1 MGNYSPVF
9 ARGLEDLGYDVVSP
23 RRSSRLTLERGA
35 AISPEDLCLPFKLNM
50 GNFLSAIQDG
60 AEAIVTFN
68 THGYCRFRYY
78 TILQQILLWETGRTI
93 PFIMFT
99 PWHGITELWRPTPF
113 SCLRRIR
120 TWRLLYRMVRLVEK
134 VEDKAWYYRPR
145 EQVRGHTTECMSEC
159 LAAIAA
165 VRNLEELHEC
175 ETHIDQRFGSIDID
189 TGVSPPRVGIV
200 GEIYVV
206 SEAAINMDLDCML
219 GILGIQVSHGI
230 RLSRFISHCWPGA
243 RRRRAKIARPY
254 LSTRVGGHGLT
265 TVADSIEF
273 AHAGFDGIIHV
284 APFGCMPE
292 TTVRPIIARIG
303 REMDIPV
310 LSLSYDE
317 QNARSSYETRL
328 EAFTDIIS
336 FRGSKLQKGVI

>member
-9 ARGLEDLGYDVVSP
+9 ARGLEDLGYAVVPP
-23 RRSSRLTLERGA
+23 RRSSRLTLEHGA

-60 AEAIVTFN
+60 AEAIVTFD

-78 TILQQILLWETGRTI
+78 NVLQQILLWETGRKI
-93 PFIMFT
+93 PFITFT
-99 PWHGITELWRPTPF
+99 PWHGITELWRPSLF
-113 SCLRRIR
+113 SCFKRIR
-120 TWRLLYRMVRLVEK
+120 TWRLLHRMIRLVEK
-134 VEDKAWYYRPR
+134 VEDNAWYTRPR
-145 EQVRGHTTECMSEC
+145 ERIRGRTTECMNEC
-159 LAAIAA
+159 LDAIAA
-165 VRNLEELHEC
+165 IRNLEEIPAC
-175 ETHIDQRFGSIDID
+175 VTCIDQLFRSIDVDIA
-189 TGVSPPRVGIV
+189 VSPPRIGIV

-206 SEAAINMDLDCML
+206 SEAAINMDLDCIL
-219 GILGIQVSHGI
+219 GSLGIQVFHGI

-273 AHAGFDGIIHV
+273 AQAGFDGIIHV

-303 REMDIPV
+303 REMNIPV

-317 QNARSSYETRL
+317 QHARSSYETRL
-328 EAFTDIIS
+328 EAFADIVS
-336 FRGSKLQKGVI
+336 SRGPKLQKGVV